1 MTALDREEVKS
12 IVRELMQENKDFFK
26 DIVRE
31 IIQEDTETSQL
42 DRKAKIDAIV
52 KRDFK
57 RYENVFKALA

>member
-1 MTALDREEVKS
+1 MTALDREEVKG
-12 IVRELMQENKDFFK
+12 IVREIMQENKGFFK

-31 IIQEDTETSQL
+31 IILEDTDAYQS
-42 DRKAKIDAIV
+42 DRKAKIDTII

>member
-1 MTALDREEVKS
+1 MTALEREEVKS
-12 IVRELMQENKDFFK
+12 IVRKLMQENKEFFK

-31 IIQEDTETSQL
+31 IILEDAEAPQP
-42 DRKAKIDAIV
+42 DRKAKIDAII